1 MINYIK
7 NYIKKKHTLYY
18 WALCLYKGKDREFR
32 QFCLDYKTN
41 PRIMHYHEYGAN
53 NPEKNIYLI
62 KVGNSSVGMFS
73 LIIWTLRYLEFADKF
88 NLTPVVSWVD
98 EVAYFKKE
106 GVGERKN
113 TFEYYFTQ
121 PREISIDEAK
131 RSKNVAKSRQE
142 DRAYGAVADSYDFTE
157 NELDRLSFIWR
168 KYISLQPV
176 FEMYLN
182 KRVSELLGKSKVIG
196 AHVRGADWRKM
207 RISGHP
213 VAATEEEYIK
223 EIETIVEKKGYD
235 RVFLATDS
243 EGTLEKFQQI
253 FGEKLLYFP
262 EIKRTP
268 KDKSS
273 LVIFDESNDPYR
285 LGAEILLDAFT
296 LAACDGLIAGVSYV
310 SYGVQI
316 IKKSR
321 DEKSNYLK
329 IIDKGLQKKSNN
341 DFKKAADKQ
350 RKALKK

>member
-1 MINYIK
+1 M
-7 NYIKKKHTLYY
+7 
-18 WALCLYKGKDREFR
+18 
-32 QFCLDYKTN
+32 
-41 PRIMHYHEYGAN
+41 
-53 NPEKNIYLI
+53 
-62 KVGNSSVGMFS
+62 
-73 LIIWTLRYLEFADKF
+73 
-88 NLTPVVSWVD
+88 
-98 EVAYFKKE
+98 
-106 GVGERKN
+106 
-113 TFEYYFTQ
+113 
-121 PREISIDEAK
+121 
-131 RSKNVAKSRQE
+131 
-142 DRAYGAVADSYDFTE
+142 
-157 NELDRLSFIWR
+157 DRLSFIWR

-321 DEKSNYLK
+321 DEKFNYLK